1 MVNAYTFCDKVTS
14 KKDVKIS
21 LKSYFI
27 RKKYKSLG
35 SLYLGLSPNP
45 IISILNLIYCKFA
58 DKGVLYIKWKG
69 DER

>member
-1 MVNAYTFCDKVTS
+1 MFNAYTFCDKVTS
-14 KKDVKIS
+14 NKDVKIS

-45 IISILNLIYCKFA
+45 IISILNLIYCKFV